1 MKKQEHKCLFCGTAM
16 RREFGPL
23 EYSITSKWSVTVLD
37 NESLVCPKCGEKEDL
52 IVRALHLEMRIAA
65 EVIKKRNPLSGDE
78 LRFLRGLLLLNG
90 REFARSLGIS
100 PETLSRYEK
109 GVYRLNQTVDRLAR
123 AMASLSLLR
132 HGGPAAEFPPFL
144 RSSPKPSWRWAPS
157 WPVPCF
163 VSRPTEPYS
172 TDAVRPWIR
181 ERNESACSRSIA
193 A

>member
-1 MKKQEHKCLFCGTAM
+1 LEEKEMKKQEHKCLFCGTAM

-123 AMASLSLLR
+123 AMASLYLLH
-132 HGGPAAEFPPFL
+132 HGGPAAEFPPSIEG
-144 RSSPKPSWRWAPS
+144 R
-157 WPVPCF
+157 PVSIKLTLYLDKKGEYR
-163 VSRPTEPYS
+163 VA
-172 TDAVRPWIR
+172 D
-181 ERNESACSRSIA
+181 ERRA
-193 A
+193 AA